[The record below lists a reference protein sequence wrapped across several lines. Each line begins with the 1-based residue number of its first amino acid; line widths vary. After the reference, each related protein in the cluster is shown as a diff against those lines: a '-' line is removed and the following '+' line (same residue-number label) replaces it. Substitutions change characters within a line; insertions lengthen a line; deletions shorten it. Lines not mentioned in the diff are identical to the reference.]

1 MKKIA
6 FGFPLLLAVLPHPAQ
21 ANEAVANSSLHLLAQ
36 SDIQLAKERLLIE
49 RDRINADYLFVN
61 PTAQDITVPVVFPMP
76 PLSFSDVNE
85 AGEDYIPGIRNIK
98 IRVDGQIVTPQ
109 PRWTVV
115 LNAPQEEI
123 TDKLQQAGWTV
134 EQLIAALSDGE
145 FSPPPD
151 LPALPP
157 EWFKDNQPQF
167 TIQRNFIWQQTFPAG
182 KAVTIH
188 QVYTPSVSLSALM
201 STDELDDDNTCPTAE
216 NRLQI
221 QQALDQLMATQG
233 PAGNLRQNRMDVT
246 LTGNPA
252 WKEGD
257 IGEFTLR
264 LHGDVITTCF
274 QPPLTRVN
282 ATTLEFKQKNFRPAE
297 NLAVTFYSLS
307 SMYE

>member
-61 PTAQDITVPVVFPMP
+61 PTAQDIIVPVVFPMP

-85 AGEDYIPGIRNIK
+85 VGEDYIPGIRNIK

-151 LPALPP
+151 LRRCR
-157 EWFKDNQPQF
+157 
-167 TIQRNFIWQQTFPAG
+167 RNGLRI
-182 KAVTIH
+182 I
-188 QVYTPSVSLSALM
+188 SRSL
-201 STDELDDDNTCPTAE
+201 
-216 NRLQI
+216 
-221 QQALDQLMATQG
+221 
-233 PAGNLRQNRMDVT
+233 
-246 LTGNPA
+246 
-252 WKEGD
+252 
-257 IGEFTLR
+257 
-264 LHGDVITTCF
+264 
-274 QPPLTRVN
+274 
-282 ATTLEFKQKNFRPAE
+282 
-297 NLAVTFYSLS
+297 LS
-307 SMYE
+307 SATSSGSRPFRRGKR